1 MPATPVLEPT
11 ASAKPRSLL
20 RRLAACYAWLI
31 VAVLVAAGAVLRF
44 HALGQKSVWI
54 DEGVS
59 IALARLDWYNLLRIL
74 WRHEAN
80 MALYTLLLRFWLPFG
95 DGEVWIRTL
104 SVLPALATIPAV
116 YLLGRML
123 FDARI
128 GLMASFLIVI
138 NAFHVRYSQEAR
150 SYSWFALLCVLS
162 CIYFLKFLR
171 DPSSRNRIG
180 HLLTSVLAVY
190 THFFAG
196 FIVLVQWLSLR
207 LLDKTEVE
215 PLLKKSWRQFA
226 IAIAPLVIFVA
237 STGVGVLRWIPRPGW
252 ISLRITAIYLTGGGG
267 ERLVLLYAAACGLA
281 IVPLVPALFRFRRMG
296 PDQWPYLLL
305 AIWLLL
311 PITAVFLISQWKPC
325 FLARYFIFTVPA
337 LALLAAA
344 GIAQLRSRWLMGAA
358 LLLFA
363 AWSLPGVYSLY
374 HKDLDTGR
382 EDFRAATRYI
392 LAHSE
397 PNDAILF
404 HQPIGRMP
412 FEYYRSLTAPAS
424 YPIVIYP
431 AHAEGLTFKDFY
443 AGPPPQSFLA
453 SVPSHYRRVW
463 FVFTHNE
470 LNAGPDATTSFI
482 SAFYGKQYPISM
494 REEFQ
499 EIEVRLYCRNSLA
512 SQASGSANVGDSP
525 GK

>member
-1 MPATPVLEPT
+1 MPAIPVLEPK
-11 ASAKPRSLL
+11 ASAKSLSL
-20 RRLAACYAWLI
+20 PHRLAACYPWLV

-59 IALARLDWYNLLRIL
+59 IEMARLDWYNFLRIL

-95 DGEVWIRTL
+95 DGEAWIRTL
-104 SVLPALATIPAV
+104 SVVPALATIPAV
-116 YLLGRML
+116 YLLGRRL
-123 FDARI
+123 FDARV
-128 GLMASFLIVI
+128 GLMASFLLVI

-162 CIYFLKFLR
+162 CIYFLKSVE
-171 DPSSRNRIG
+171 DPSSRNRKG
-180 HLLTSVLAVY
+180 HVLTSVLAVY
-190 THFFAG
+190 AHFFAG
-196 FIVLVQWLSLR
+196 FVVVAQWLSLT
-207 LLDKTEVE
+207 LLDNREVE
-215 PLLKKSWRQFA
+215 PLIKKSWRQFA

-252 ISLRITAIYLTGGGG
+252 ISLHITAIYLTGGGG
-267 ERLVLLYAAACGLA
+267 DRLVWLYAAACGLA
-281 IVPLVPALFRFRRMG
+281 VIPVVPTLFRFRRMG
-296 PDQWPYLLL
+296 PDTWRYVLL
-305 AIWLLL
+305 AIWLLF

-344 GIAQLRSRWLMGAA
+344 GIARLRWRWLMGGA

-363 AWSLPGVYSLY
+363 AWSLTGVYSGY

-392 LAHSE
+392 LAHAE
-397 PNDAILF
+397 PRDAILF
-404 HQPIGRMP
+404 HQPIGRVP
-412 FEYYRSLTAPAS
+412 YEYYRSVTAAAA

-431 AHAEGLTFKDFY
+431 AHGDGLTFKDFY
-443 AGPPPQSFLA
+443 AGRPPQPLLA
-453 SVPSHYRRVW
+453 SVPSEYGRVW
-463 FVFTHNE
+463 VVFTHNQ
-470 LNAGPDATTSFI
+470 LNRGPDATTSFI
-482 SAFYGKQYPISM
+482 SALYGNQYPISM
-494 REEFQ
+494 RQEFQ
-499 EIEVRLYCRNSLA
+499 EIEVRLYCRNSVGIEA
-512 SQASGSANVGDSP
+512 SCSADVGGLSGQ
-525 GK
+525 